1 MVLIIDQPT
10 FSTLRMLQDSL
21 NFMLRDPSK
30 YKIAIEK
37 EKRLFKYIIKDI
49 YNNNTIKDQ

>member
-21 NFMLRDPSK
+21 AFMAKDPSK
-30 YKIAIEK
+30 YRIAIDK
-37 EKRLFKYIIKDI
+37 ERRLFKYIIKEI
-49 YNNNTIKDQ
+49 YERSH